1 MISYIRGYYVITVE
15 GVSVERFLNHLMRNG
30 IKVYNVKKISST
42 KIEFNLDRE
51 DIKAFKN
58 VYRGSNF
65 QVKIKQSTGL
75 PFILKRIYKNKG
87 MWICGVISLFL
98 LIMTSQFVT
107 DIYIQVP
114 EGIKKEDIR
123 KELYQVGLKPG
134 VYKKSI
140 DRKEI
145 RDHIMLKFNDVA
157 YLSINVKGTNIFVT
171 VTKKAET
178 LKSVEQSNYCNII
191 AKKDGIIEKV
201 IARSGNSVVQK
212 GDIVRKGD
220 VLING
225 SNNKSIPE
233 VWATTFYE
241 ASKSASYEEVV
252 KEKTGNKKNV
262 YTLSFYDNKYTIRR
276 NIKYND
282 YVIENEEYKLSLGNY
297 TFPLKLKV
305 STFYETKDKKIEK
318 DKEQVKK
325 ELKEKTLKELDYI
338 IPASARI
345 VDSKHDYKVNK
356 NMLEYTITVQTSE
369 NIANVYS
376 LSKAEAEN
384 MIREQNTHKEGEE
397 VVPSNPEKRPI
408 NDIMFDIEEITNE
421 CIISEEGKILN
432 DYFFND
438 EKFLE
443 EFKHGIGGV
452 SMHHNYIGGLAEH
465 TLNVMYLTKVLC
477 DRYNCKR
484 REVTVLSAKLHD
496 IGKLYEL
503 DYKGPFKYTL
513 QGELEGHIVI
523 GVQMIDK
530 ALNEIDYPFSED
542 FIRRIKGCITQHH
555 GKLEYGSP
563 RACNMEESFILNYA
577 DTVDATMNKI
587 EQIKENTKEDTWSDY
602 DRRIE
607 TKLYL

>member
-1 MISYIRGYYVITVE
+1 
-15 GVSVERFLNHLMRNG
+15 
-30 IKVYNVKKISST
+30 
-42 KIEFNLDRE
+42 
-51 DIKAFKN
+51 
-58 VYRGSNF
+58 
-65 QVKIKQSTGL
+65 
-75 PFILKRIYKNKG
+75 
-87 MWICGVISLFL
+87 
-98 LIMTSQFVT
+98 MTSQFVT

-282 YVIENEEYKLSLGNY
+282 YVIENQEYKLSLGNY

-305 STFYETKDKKIEK
+305 STFYETEDKKIEK

-408 NDIMFDIEEITNE
+408 NDIRNE
-421 CIISEEGKILN
+421 
-432 DYFFND
+432 F
-438 EKFLE
+438 
-443 EFKHGIGGV
+443 
-452 SMHHNYIGGLAEH
+452 
-465 TLNVMYLTKVLC
+465 
-477 DRYNCKR
+477 
-484 REVTVLSAKLHD
+484 
-496 IGKLYEL
+496 
-503 DYKGPFKYTL
+503 
-513 QGELEGHIVI
+513 
-523 GVQMIDK
+523 
-530 ALNEIDYPFSED
+530 
-542 FIRRIKGCITQHH
+542 
-555 GKLEYGSP
+555 
-563 RACNMEESFILNYA
+563 
-577 DTVDATMNKI
+577 
-587 EQIKENTKEDTWSDY
+587 ENTNNKEDDNKDQNTN
-602 DRRIE
+602 
-607 TKLYL
+607 

>member
-58 VYRGSNF
+58 AYRGSKF
-65 QVKIKQSTGL
+65 EIKIKQKTGI
-75 PFILKRIYKNKG
+75 PFLAKRIYRYKT
-87 MWICGVISLFL
+87 MVFSAIVSLFL
-98 LIMTSQFVT
+98 LLLTTQFVT

-178 LKSVEQSNYCNII
+178 LKSVEQLNYCNII
-191 AKKDGIIEKV
+191 AKKDG
-201 IARSGNSVVQK
+201 
-212 GDIVRKGD
+212 RKGD

-282 YVIENEEYKLSLGNY
+282 YVIENQEYKLSLGNY

-305 STFYETKDKKIEK
+305 STFYETEDKKIEK

-408 NDIMFDIEEITNE
+408 NDIRNE
-421 CIISEEGKILN
+421 
-432 DYFFND
+432 F
-438 EKFLE
+438 
-443 EFKHGIGGV
+443 
-452 SMHHNYIGGLAEH
+452 
-465 TLNVMYLTKVLC
+465 
-477 DRYNCKR
+477 
-484 REVTVLSAKLHD
+484 
-496 IGKLYEL
+496 
-503 DYKGPFKYTL
+503 
-513 QGELEGHIVI
+513 
-523 GVQMIDK
+523 
-530 ALNEIDYPFSED
+530 
-542 FIRRIKGCITQHH
+542 
-555 GKLEYGSP
+555 
-563 RACNMEESFILNYA
+563 
-577 DTVDATMNKI
+577 
-587 EQIKENTKEDTWSDY
+587 ENTNNKEDDNKDQNTN
-602 DRRIE
+602 
-607 TKLYL
+607 

>member
-1 MISYIRGYYVITVE
+1 
-15 GVSVERFLNHLMRNG
+15 
-30 IKVYNVKKISST
+30 
-42 KIEFNLDRE
+42 
-51 DIKAFKN
+51 
-58 VYRGSNF
+58 
-65 QVKIKQSTGL
+65 
-75 PFILKRIYKNKG
+75 

-282 YVIENEEYKLSLGNY
+282 YVIENQEYKLSLGNY

-305 STFYETKDKKIEK
+305 STFYETEDKKIEK

-408 NDIMFDIEEITNE
+408 NDIRNE
-421 CIISEEGKILN
+421 
-432 DYFFND
+432 F
-438 EKFLE
+438 
-443 EFKHGIGGV
+443 
-452 SMHHNYIGGLAEH
+452 
-465 TLNVMYLTKVLC
+465 
-477 DRYNCKR
+477 
-484 REVTVLSAKLHD
+484 
-496 IGKLYEL
+496 
-503 DYKGPFKYTL
+503 
-513 QGELEGHIVI
+513 
-523 GVQMIDK
+523 
-530 ALNEIDYPFSED
+530 
-542 FIRRIKGCITQHH
+542 
-555 GKLEYGSP
+555 
-563 RACNMEESFILNYA
+563 
-577 DTVDATMNKI
+577 
-587 EQIKENTKEDTWSDY
+587 ENTNNKEDDNKDQNTN
-602 DRRIE
+602 
-607 TKLYL
+607 